1 MHVQLIVHVIAM
13 LLVIANERRNAMHI
27 VTIQTFLRII
37 MFFQCACRLLI
48 LACILTCLIVSS
60 LNVATQ

>member
-13 LLVIANERRNAMHI
+13 LLVIDNECRNAMHI
-27 VTIQTFLRII
+27 VTIQNFLRI
-37 MFFQCACRLLI
+37 
-48 LACILTCLIVSS
+48 ACILTCLIVSS